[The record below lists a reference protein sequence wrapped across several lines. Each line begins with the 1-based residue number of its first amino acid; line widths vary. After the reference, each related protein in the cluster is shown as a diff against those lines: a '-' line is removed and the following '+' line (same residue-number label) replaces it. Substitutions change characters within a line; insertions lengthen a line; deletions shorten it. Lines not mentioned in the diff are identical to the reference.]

1 MIAAIHAGWKGA
13 FKGIIKRT
21 LNFMIKKGCD
31 PKNVTAVIGPC
42 ISVKNY
48 EVKKDF
54 IKKLIKKD
62 GKNKKFFKKI
72 QNKDFF
78 DLKKYVLSQL
88 KALNIKKI
96 DIINKN
102 TFNPKNNFF
111 SARRSISRNEND
123 YGRNISVIMINWQY
137 LMKLLTGNSNKPLSK
152 NIAKYLKSKLVNS
165 SIKKFSDGEIYI
177 EINENIRGNSI
188 FIIQSISSPA
198 NDNLM
203 ELLLCID
210 ALKRSSAKNITA
222 VIPYFGYAR
231 QDRKVVPRTSIS
243 AKLVSNLITKA
254 GADRVVTVDLHAGQ
268 IQGFF
273 DIPVDNLFA
282 TPIFARHAKKNIKS
296 KNIICVAPDVGGTER
311 ARALGK
317 ILNVE
322 LAIVDKRRP
331 KPGQSKVMNV
341 IGNVKGKTCIIVDDI
356 IDSGGTIVN
365 AAKALKDRGAK
376 EVYVYITHGVLS
388 GEAVDKI
395 KKSVIRKLVITDTI
409 DNHDKI
415 KNVKNIEVLPIS
427 ALMGEAIKR
436 ISNSTS
442 VSDLFK

>member
-1 MIAAIHAGWKGA
+1 M
-13 FKGIIKRT
+13 
-21 LNFMIKKGCD
+21 
-31 PKNVTAVIGPC
+31 
-42 ISVKNY
+42 
-48 EVKKDF
+48 
-54 IKKLIKKD
+54 
-62 GKNKKFFKKI
+62 KI
-72 QNKDFF
+72 
-78 DLKKYVLSQL
+78 
-88 KALNIKKI
+88 
-96 DIINKN
+96 
-102 TFNPKNNFF
+102 
-111 SARRSISRNEND
+111 
-123 YGRNISVIMINWQY
+123 
-137 LMKLLTGNSNKPLSK
+137 LTGNSNKQISNKISK
-152 NIAKYLKSKLVNS
+152 NLKNKLVNT
-165 SIKKFSDGEIYI
+165 SIRKFADGEIYI

-188 FIIQSISSPA
+188 FIIQSVSSPA

-243 AKLVSNLITKA
+243 AKLVSNLITNA

-282 TPIFARHAKKNIKS
+282 TPIFAKHIKRKIKS
-296 KNIICVAPDVGGTER
+296 NNIICVAPDVGGVER

-317 ILNVE
+317 KLDVG

-331 KPGQSKVMNV
+331 SPGKSQVMNV
-341 IGNVKGKTCIIVDDI
+341 IGNVKNKICILTDDI

-365 AAKALKDRGAK
+365 AADALLKRGAK
-376 EVYVYITHGVLS
+376 EVHVYATHGVFS
-388 GEAVDKI
+388 GDAVKKI
-395 KKSVIRKLVITDTI
+395 KNSKIKNLVITDSI
-409 DNHDKI
+409 DSSDKL
-415 KNVKNIEVLPIS
+415 KKVRNIEVLSIS
-427 ALMGEAIKR
+427 ILLAEAIKR

>member
-1 MIAAIHAGWKGA
+1 
-13 FKGIIKRT
+13 
-21 LNFMIKKGCD
+21 
-31 PKNVTAVIGPC
+31 
-42 ISVKNY
+42 
-48 EVKKDF
+48 
-54 IKKLIKKD
+54 
-62 GKNKKFFKKI
+62 
-72 QNKDFF
+72 
-78 DLKKYVLSQL
+78 
-88 KALNIKKI
+88 
-96 DIINKN
+96 
-102 TFNPKNNFF
+102 
-111 SARRSISRNEND
+111 
-123 YGRNISVIMINWQY
+123 
-137 LMKLLTGNSNKPLSK
+137 MKLLTGNSNKILSK

-165 SIKKFSDGEIYI
+165 SIRKFSDGEIYV

-203 ELLLCID
+203 ELLLSID

-282 TPIFARHAKKNIKS
+282 TPIFARHVRKKIKS
-296 KNIICVAPDVGGTER
+296 KKIICVAPDVCGTER

-317 ILNVE
+317 LLNVG

-331 KPGQSKVMNV
+331 KPGQSQVMNV
-341 IGNVKGKTCIIVDDI
+341 IGDVKDKTCIIVDDI

-365 AAKALKDRGAK
+365 SAKALRQRGAK
-376 EVYVYITHGVLS
+376 DVYVYITHGVLS
-388 GEAVDKI
+388 GDAVKKI
-395 KKSVIRKLVITDTI
+395 KNSVIKNLVITDTI
-409 DNHDKI
+409 DNGEKT

-427 ALMGEAIKR
+427 GLMGEAIKR

>member
-1 MIAAIHAGWKGA
+1 
-13 FKGIIKRT
+13 
-21 LNFMIKKGCD
+21 
-31 PKNVTAVIGPC
+31 
-42 ISVKNY
+42 
-48 EVKKDF
+48 
-54 IKKLIKKD
+54 
-62 GKNKKFFKKI
+62 
-72 QNKDFF
+72 
-78 DLKKYVLSQL
+78 
-88 KALNIKKI
+88 
-96 DIINKN
+96 
-102 TFNPKNNFF
+102 
-111 SARRSISRNEND
+111 
-123 YGRNISVIMINWQY
+123 
-137 LMKLLTGNSNKPLSK
+137 MKLLSGNSNKPLSK
-152 NIAKYLKSKLVNS
+152 SIAKYLKSKLVNS

-188 FIIQSISSPA
+188 FIIQSVSSPA

-282 TPIFARHAKKNIKS
+282 TPIFARHAKKKIKS

-317 ILNVE
+317 LLNVG

-331 KPGQSKVMNV
+331 KPGQSQVMNV
-341 IGNVKGKTCIIVDDI
+341 IGSVKDKTCI
-356 IDSGGTIVN
+356 IVN

-388 GEAVDKI
+388 GEAVKKI
-395 KKSVIRKLVITDTI
+395 KNSVIKNLVLTDTI
-409 DNHDKI
+409 DNFEKV
-415 KNVKNIEVLPIS
+415 KSAKNIEVLSIS
-427 ALMGEAIKR
+427 GLMGEAIKR

>member
-1 MIAAIHAGWKGA
+1 M
-13 FKGIIKRT
+13 
-21 LNFMIKKGCD
+21 
-31 PKNVTAVIGPC
+31 
-42 ISVKNY
+42 
-48 EVKKDF
+48 
-54 IKKLIKKD
+54 
-62 GKNKKFFKKI
+62 KI
-72 QNKDFF
+72 
-78 DLKKYVLSQL
+78 
-88 KALNIKKI
+88 
-96 DIINKN
+96 
-102 TFNPKNNFF
+102 
-111 SARRSISRNEND
+111 
-123 YGRNISVIMINWQY
+123 
-137 LMKLLTGNSNKPLSK
+137 LTGNSNKQLSSKISK
-152 NIAKYLKSKLVNS
+152 NLKNKLVNT
-165 SIKKFSDGEIYI
+165 SIRKFADGEIYI

-188 FIIQSISSPA
+188 FIIRSVSSPA

-243 AKLVSNLITKA
+243 AKLVSNLITNA

-282 TPIFARHAKKNIKS
+282 TPIFAKHIKRKIKS
-296 KNIICVAPDVGGTER
+296 NNIICVAPDVGGVER

-317 ILNVE
+317 KLDVG

-331 KPGQSKVMNV
+331 SPGKSQVMNV
-341 IGNVKGKTCIIVDDI
+341 IGNVKNKICILTDDI

-365 AAKALKDRGAK
+365 AADALLKRGAK
-376 EVYVYITHGVLS
+376 EVHVYATHGVFS
-388 GEAVDKI
+388 GDAVKKI
-395 KKSVIRKLVITDTI
+395 KNSKIKNLVITDSI
-409 DNHDKI
+409 DSSDKL
-415 KNVKNIEVLPIS
+415 KKVRNIEVLSIS
-427 ALMGEAIKR
+427 ILLAEAIKR

>member
-1 MIAAIHAGWKGA
+1 
-13 FKGIIKRT
+13 
-21 LNFMIKKGCD
+21 
-31 PKNVTAVIGPC
+31 
-42 ISVKNY
+42 
-48 EVKKDF
+48 
-54 IKKLIKKD
+54 
-62 GKNKKFFKKI
+62 
-72 QNKDFF
+72 
-78 DLKKYVLSQL
+78 
-88 KALNIKKI
+88 
-96 DIINKN
+96 
-102 TFNPKNNFF
+102 
-111 SARRSISRNEND
+111 
-123 YGRNISVIMINWQY
+123 
-137 LMKLLTGNSNKPLSK
+137 MKLLTGNSNKLLSK
-152 NIAKYLKSKLVNS
+152 KISSNLKSRLVNS
-165 SIKKFSDGEIYI
+165 SIRNFADGEIYI

-282 TPIFARHAKKNIKS
+282 TPIFVRHIKKNLK
-296 KNIICVAPDVGGTER
+296 KRDLICVAPDVGGVER

-317 ILNVE
+317 VLNVG

-331 KPGQSKVMNV
+331 VPGKSQVMNV
-341 IGNVKGKTCIIVDDI
+341 IGNVKNKTCILVDDI

-365 AAKALKDRGAK
+365 AAKVLIDKGAK
-376 EVYVYITHGVLS
+376 EVFVYITHGVLS
-388 GEAVDKI
+388 GNAVEKINKSKI
-395 KKSVIRKLVITDTI
+395 KQLIVTDTI
-409 DNHDKI
+409 NNEQKVKKSKKI
-415 KNVKNIEVLPIS
+415 QILSIS
-427 ALMGEAIKR
+427 NLMAEAIKR

>member
-1 MIAAIHAGWKGA
+1 M
-13 FKGIIKRT
+13 
-21 LNFMIKKGCD
+21 
-31 PKNVTAVIGPC
+31 
-42 ISVKNY
+42 
-48 EVKKDF
+48 
-54 IKKLIKKD
+54 
-62 GKNKKFFKKI
+62 KI
-72 QNKDFF
+72 
-78 DLKKYVLSQL
+78 
-88 KALNIKKI
+88 
-96 DIINKN
+96 
-102 TFNPKNNFF
+102 
-111 SARRSISRNEND
+111 
-123 YGRNISVIMINWQY
+123 
-137 LMKLLTGNSNKPLSK
+137 LTGNSNKQLSSKISK
-152 NIAKYLKSKLVNS
+152 NLKNKLVNT
-165 SIKKFSDGEIYI
+165 SIRKFADGEIYI

-188 FIIQSISSPA
+188 FIIQSVSSPA

-243 AKLVSNLITKA
+243 AKLVSNLITNA

-282 TPIFARHAKKNIKS
+282 TPIFAKHIKKKIKNN
-296 KNIICVAPDVGGTER
+296 NIICVAPDVGGVER

-317 ILNVE
+317 KLDVG

-331 KPGQSKVMNV
+331 SPGRSQVMNV
-341 IGNVKGKTCIIVDDI
+341 IGNVKNKICILTDDI

-365 AAKALKDRGAK
+365 AAEALIKRGAK
-376 EVYVYITHGVLS
+376 EVHVYATHGVFS
-388 GEAVDKI
+388 GEAVKKI
-395 KKSVIRKLVITDTI
+395 KNSKIKNLVITDSI
-409 DNHDKI
+409 DISDKL
-415 KNVKNIEVLPIS
+415 KKVRNIEVLSIS
-427 ALMGEAIKR
+427 ILLAEAIKR

>member
-1 MIAAIHAGWKGA
+1 
-13 FKGIIKRT
+13 
-21 LNFMIKKGCD
+21 
-31 PKNVTAVIGPC
+31 
-42 ISVKNY
+42 
-48 EVKKDF
+48 
-54 IKKLIKKD
+54 
-62 GKNKKFFKKI
+62 
-72 QNKDFF
+72 
-78 DLKKYVLSQL
+78 
-88 KALNIKKI
+88 
-96 DIINKN
+96 
-102 TFNPKNNFF
+102 
-111 SARRSISRNEND
+111 
-123 YGRNISVIMINWQY
+123 
-137 LMKLLTGNSNKPLSK
+137 MKLLTGNSNKVLSK
-152 NIAKYLKSKLVNS
+152 NIAKYLKTRLVNS
-165 SIKKFSDGEIYI
+165 SIRKFSDGEIYV

-203 ELLLCID
+203 ELLLSID

-282 TPIFARHAKKNIKS
+282 TPIFARHVRKKIKS
-296 KNIICVAPDVGGTER
+296 KKIICVAPDVGGTER

-317 ILNVE
+317 LLNAD
-322 LAIVDKRRP
+322 LAIIDKRRP

-341 IGNVKGKTCIIVDDI
+341 IGDVKNRTCIIVDDI
-356 IDSGGTIVN
+356 IDTGGTIVN
-365 AAKALKDRGAK
+365 AAKALKERGAK

-388 GEAVDKI
+388 GDAVKKI
-395 KKSVIRKLVITDTI
+395 KKSLIKNLVITDTI
-409 DNHDKI
+409 DNSEKI
-415 KNVKNIEVLPIS
+415 KNAKNIEVLSIS
-427 ALMGEAIKR
+427 GLMGEAIKR

>member
-1 MIAAIHAGWKGA
+1 
-13 FKGIIKRT
+13 
-21 LNFMIKKGCD
+21 
-31 PKNVTAVIGPC
+31 
-42 ISVKNY
+42 
-48 EVKKDF
+48 
-54 IKKLIKKD
+54 
-62 GKNKKFFKKI
+62 
-72 QNKDFF
+72 
-78 DLKKYVLSQL
+78 
-88 KALNIKKI
+88 
-96 DIINKN
+96 
-102 TFNPKNNFF
+102 
-111 SARRSISRNEND
+111 
-123 YGRNISVIMINWQY
+123 
-137 LMKLLTGNSNKPLSK
+137 MKLLTGNSNKPLSK
-152 NIAKYLKSKLVNS
+152 KIAKYLKSKLVNS
-165 SIKKFSDGEIYI
+165 SIKKFADGEIYI

-188 FIIQSISSPA
+188 FIIQSVSSPA

-254 GADRVVTVDLHAGQ
+254 GADRVVTVDLHSGQ

-273 DIPVDNLFA
+273 DIPVDNLFG
-282 TPIFARHAKKNIKS
+282 TPIFARHVKKNIKG
-296 KNIICVAPDVGGTER
+296 KNLICVAPDVGGTQR
-311 ARALGK
+311 ARALGNL
-317 ILNVE
+317 LNVG

-331 KPGQSKVMNV
+331 KPGQSQVMNV
-341 IGNVKGKTCIIVDDI
+341 IGNVKDKTCIIVDDL

-376 EVYVYITHGVLS
+376 DVFVYITHGVLT
-388 GEAVDKI
+388 GEAVKKI
-395 KKSVIRKLVITDTI
+395 QKSVIKKLVITDTI
-409 DNHDKI
+409 DNVEKV
-415 KNVKNIEVLPIS
+415 KKAKNIEVLSIS